1 MGGCNSRP
9 HRDEYCDPTT
19 DETVPVGPRQRRI
32 SRDRPMSARLQ
43 QQLAGGGA
51 GSVAGFLPPGWT
63 HEEMTPVPLGSP
75 PIVALVPASVRT
87 SHCHNKSEGASAEVE
102 CDLDQGGGQGN
113 DGVHS
118 CSGSSSSSDVS
129 NDTWETAELAGE
141 EQSGLAAAT
150 NEGEGEE
157 LLPEGLGPPSPA
169 RQPKPVLTVEPPSL
183 SMRLEFGQVRAH
195 QCTPRIT
202 RALLWP
208 VHSSFSVHAR
218 RY

>member
-1 MGGCNSRP
+1 M
-9 HRDEYCDPTT
+9 
-19 DETVPVGPRQRRI
+19 
-32 SRDRPMSARLQ
+32 
-43 QQLAGGGA
+43 
-51 GSVAGFLPPGWT
+51 
-63 HEEMTPVPLGSP
+63 PLGSA

-87 SHCHNKSEGASAEVE
+87 SHCHNKSEGVGAEVE

-113 DGVHS
+113 DGGHS

-195 QCTPRIT
+195 QCTPESH
-202 RALLWP
+202 ALCCGLCTLASRCMP
-208 VHSSFSVHAR
+208 GGTDAR
-218 RY
+218 RVRLHVHLDRSRCKRRYC